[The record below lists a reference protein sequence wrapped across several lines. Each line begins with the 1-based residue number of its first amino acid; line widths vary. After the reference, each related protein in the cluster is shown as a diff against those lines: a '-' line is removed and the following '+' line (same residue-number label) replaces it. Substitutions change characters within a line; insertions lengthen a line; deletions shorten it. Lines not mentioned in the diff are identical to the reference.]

1 MDQFERYD
9 PDDFD
14 LLGLPFA
21 VPAGSD
27 LRLMVPQRDVVSA
40 AVDALG
46 RGTALV
52 LVTGEAGSGRTIVAA
67 ALADAL
73 RGHGLV
79 VDEIAQLGGIA
90 GTALL
95 HRVAP
100 LLRIAPE
107 RLSQAIDA
115 ILPDTAGAAV
125 PDQAVPGLPVP
136 GLAISGRRTAAS
148 HGAGLGAREPEE
160 PEAQDTSGLGMLR
173 AAAQAGV
180 RLAEGAQAEAALAVV
195 VDDAGTWPTESLLV
209 LLSLARLRRD
219 DAPLLQ
225 AVLVG
230 DAALERRLAAMR
242 GAGQGSGP
250 SAPVSLRIPPLTLRQ
265 GEEYLAHRFA
275 VAGGS
280 LERTVSA
287 AAAREIV
294 VRCAGNPGRIDQLA
308 EDCLVLAASQRRRMV
323 TPAVVRAAC
332 EPSARHGARRLGP
345 VVCALLGATGG
356 VLAAGAGLGL
366 AVHAWTPAIPA
377 SSDGT
382 PLGHVVAPLPTATP
396 AAPGASLFAG
406 AGRFGTPPSIDAA
419 PATQGVADRPEGS
432 PGFGQAG
439 PHPAAPSTPSPV
451 PAVHTALAPVPVV
464 PPPAPV
470 PFLDPPAALRFA
482 APERADVTAQP
493 LLLDPVPVAPALAA
507 PDALPRVDVPLL
519 ALAPPVVV
527 QAEGSAEV
535 ADLEVPALSLPAAP
549 PVQPRIAQASG
560 TSAPGTSAPQAVG
573 EVAQAGTAQAGVAQA
588 DAPAS
593 RGEAPPPGEPH
604 VSPLPAAALPAVA
617 RSPQAGVPQAG
628 VPMAVPH
635 YDGAVMM
642 HSARVRDTASVL
654 LRRVWGRDDA
664 VAEALFRSLNPL
676 IDAQGPWPAG
686 TTVAVPQRTRGA
698 RGDTA
703 PLARPRVEQVKLPTP
718 PSVPYLRPDAIHDN
732 PAGQVQSSVPYFC
745 RSISP
750 QNGAEAAY
758 TRQVCGR

>member
-21 VPAGSD
+21 VPAGGD
-27 LRLMVPQRDVVSA
+27 LQLMVPQRDVVSA

-46 RGTALV
+46 RGTALA
-52 LVTGEAGSGRTIVAA
+52 LVTGAAGSGRTIVAA

-79 VDEIAQLGGIA
+79 VDEIAQLGGIT

-100 LLRIAPE
+100 LLRIAPD
-107 RLSQAIDA
+107 RLSQAVAA
-115 ILPDTAGAAV
+115 ILPDAAGAAV
-125 PDQAVPGLPVP
+125 PHPAGPGLPVPGLAMPGLAMPGLAMP

-148 HGAGLGAREPEE
+148 RGAGLGVREPES
-160 PEAQDTSGLGMLR
+160 PDTSGLEVLR
-173 AAAQAGV
+173 AAAHAGA
-180 RLAEGAQAEAALAVV
+180 RLAEGAQTEAALAVV

-209 LLSLARLRRD
+209 LLSLARLRRG

-225 AVLVG
+225 VVLVG

-242 GAGQGSGP
+242 GAGQGGGP

-265 GEEYLAHRFA
+265 GQEYLAHRFA
-275 VAGGS
+275 AAGGS

-308 EDCLVLAASQRRRMV
+308 EDCLVLAAGQRRRMV

-332 EPSARHGARRLGP
+332 EPSARRGARRSGP
-345 VVCALLGATGG
+345 VICALLGATGG

-366 AVHAWTPAIPA
+366 AMHAWTPAIPA
-377 SSDGT
+377 SSDA
-382 PLGHVVAPLPTATP
+382 APPG
-396 AAPGASLFAG
+396 PGASLFAG
-406 AGRFGTPPSIDAA
+406 AGQFGTPLSTDAVTHGA
-419 PATQGVADRPEGS
+419 ADRPAGS
-432 PGFGQAG
+432 AG
-439 PHPAAPSTPSPV
+439 LVPAVPHPAAPSTPSPV
-451 PAVHTALAPVPVV
+451 PAARTVLAPVPVV

-470 PFLDPPAALRFA
+470 LFPDPPAVPRVAV
-482 APERADVTAQP
+482 PEEADVTAQP
-493 LLLDPVPVAPALAA
+493 LLLDPVPVAP
-507 PDALPRVDVPLL
+507 PRVDVPLL
-519 ALAPPVVV
+519 TQAAPVVV
-527 QAEGSAEV
+527 QAEGSAGA

-549 PVQPRIAQASG
+549 PVQPRSAQA
-560 TSAPGTSAPQAVG
+560 PGASAPQAVA
-573 EVAQAGTAQAGVAQA
+573 ETAQAETAQAGASV
-588 DAPAS
+588 S
-593 RGEAPPPGEPH
+593 RGEAPPSGEPR
-604 VSPLPAAALPAVA
+604 VSPLSAAAPPAVV

-628 VPMAVPH
+628 VPQAGMPVAVPQ
-635 YDGAVMM
+635 YDGAVVM

-654 LRRVWGRDDA
+654 LRRIWGHDDA
-664 VAEALFRSLNPL
+664 VAEALFRSLNPSV
-676 IDAQGPWPAG
+676 DAQGPWPAG
-686 TTVAVPQRTRGA
+686 TMVTVPQRTRRA

-703 PLARPRVEQVKLPTP
+703 PPPRPRMERVEFPAP
-718 PSVPYLRPDAIHDN
+718 PSAPRPRSDAIYDN

-750 QNGAEAAY
+750 QNGAEDAY